1 MQEMSP
7 CARRCAIAGTQPKTD
22 NVRGIIASWLV
33 QARQSGDA
41 DIYSGKRQDARYTWS
56 VCLEVTVRSGSGLE
70 SRFLATGRD
79 VSEEGMGIFC
89 WRRLEPGTVA
99 WVRLPSQDE
108 QSPWVPAKVKH
119 STATTGGYYTGVTF
133 LFESNQ

>member
-1 MQEMSP
+1 MQEASP
-7 CARRCAIAGTQPKTD
+7 CVWRCAIAWTQAQID
-22 NVRGIIASWLV
+22 NARGIVASWLV
-33 QARQSGDA
+33 QARKSGEA
-41 DIYSGKRQDARYTWS
+41 DIYSGRRQDARYTWS
-56 VCLEVTVRSGSGLE
+56 VCLEIMARSGTGLE

-99 WVRLPSQDE
+99 WIRLPSKDE